1 MKRALPLLLC
11 LLPSLAIAQEVTPPV
26 ASTATRS
33 VASGD
38 AFSSLDA
45 DKDGRV
51 SSIEADAD
59 AGFSASFASMD
70 GNADGF
76 VTQDEYRAHAA
87 KNAKPIDAP

>member
-1 MKRALPLLLC
+1 MKRALLLLC
-11 LLPSLAIAQEVTPPV
+11 FVPSLAFAQTVTPPV
-26 ASTATRS
+26 AATTARA

-38 AFSSLDA
+38 AFSSLDT

-70 GNADGF
+70 ANADGF
-76 VTQDEYRAHAA
+76 VTQDEHRAQSK